1 MEDYIVSRRSAPKAS
16 LAGDPLRHDAVRAVC
31 AAETNVFLPPRAADG
46 VAMRAGDRV
55 LLIEQPNP
63 ENNGLWVHGPRL
75 ARPPDFL
82 PGAAVPAGAAVH
94 VAEGLMFGGQRFRL
108 AADAV
113 VGSGP
118 QTWVSCGVTDARLDA
133 LPPRAVLKTDAR
145 GSLAAAV
152 GLPGQVL
159 MATAD
164 GIEFGDMPMP
174 PMPPMPPAPAPA
186 PPTPTPPPAPARAVA
201 KTDAAG
207 APGYAGGR
215 PGQVL
220 QIAADGSDI
229 VFDDPPARSVSP
241 PLSVRKTDIDGLP
254 GHVSGRA
261 GQVLRIAAD
270 GSDIVFDDLP
280 PPLPPMP
287 PMTIIKTGRSGV
299 AAAVGGKPGQTL
311 QISADGSD
319 IVFADAPPSPVVF
332 AAVAA
337 SLLGRAGETAAVSS
351 AVPDVRVRWS
361 SPDLMCGAACD
372 GTSVTL
378 TAAGVYEISLT
389 GTFSAGGIASTSSF
403 LEAQV
408 TLPGGH
414 LVRRF
419 SVSAFHR
426 ATGTSF
432 ATCSGSFP
440 VVAAAPRCEVRVFAY
455 RSEIGND
462 LTFSP
467 ANTSMLI
474 RLLRKQN

>member
-1 MEDYIVSRRSAPKAS
+1 
-16 LAGDPLRHDAVRAVC
+16 
-31 AAETNVFLPPRAADG
+31 
-46 VAMRAGDRV
+46 
-55 LLIEQPNP
+55 
-63 ENNGLWVHGPRL
+63 
-75 ARPPDFL
+75 
-82 PGAAVPAGAAVH
+82 
-94 VAEGLMFGGQRFRL
+94 
-108 AADAV
+108 
-113 VGSGP
+113 
-118 QTWVSCGVTDARLDA
+118 
-133 LPPRAVLKTDAR
+133 
-145 GSLAAAV
+145 
-152 GLPGQVL
+152 
-159 MATAD
+159 
-164 GIEFGDMPMP
+164 
-174 PMPPMPPAPAPA
+174 
-186 PPTPTPPPAPARAVA
+186 
-201 KTDAAG
+201 
-207 APGYAGGR
+207 
-215 PGQVL
+215 L

-287 PMTIIKTGRSGV
+287 PVTVIKTGRSGV

-426 ATGTSF
+426 AAGTSF

>member
-1 MEDYIVSRRSAPKAS
+1 
-16 LAGDPLRHDAVRAVC
+16 
-31 AAETNVFLPPRAADG
+31 
-46 VAMRAGDRV
+46 
-55 LLIEQPNP
+55 
-63 ENNGLWVHGPRL
+63 
-75 ARPPDFL
+75 
-82 PGAAVPAGAAVH
+82 
-94 VAEGLMFGGQRFRL
+94 
-108 AADAV
+108 
-113 VGSGP
+113 
-118 QTWVSCGVTDARLDA
+118 
-133 LPPRAVLKTDAR
+133 
-145 GSLAAAV
+145 
-152 GLPGQVL
+152 
-159 MATAD
+159 
-164 GIEFGDMPMP
+164 
-174 PMPPMPPAPAPA
+174 
-186 PPTPTPPPAPARAVA
+186 
-201 KTDAAG
+201 
-207 APGYAGGR
+207 
-215 PGQVL
+215 
-220 QIAADGSDI
+220 
-229 VFDDPPARSVSP
+229 
-241 PLSVRKTDIDGLP
+241 
-254 GHVSGRA
+254 
-261 GQVLRIAAD
+261 
-270 GSDIVFDDLP
+270 
-280 PPLPPMP
+280 MP

-408 TLPGGH
+408 TLPGGR

-419 SVSAFHR
+419 AVSAFHR
-426 ATGTSF
+426 AAGTSF